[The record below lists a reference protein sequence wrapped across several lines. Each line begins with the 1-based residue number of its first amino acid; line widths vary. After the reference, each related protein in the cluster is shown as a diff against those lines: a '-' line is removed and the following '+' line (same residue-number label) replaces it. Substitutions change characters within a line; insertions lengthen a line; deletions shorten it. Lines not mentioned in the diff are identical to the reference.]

1 MREIYVVLIFTLL
14 SFSEA
19 FLLKKLMKEELIMN
33 KRGNGWALLPLFV
46 FIIVYIASALLA
58 KDFYTVSIIVPFLA
72 ATLVALVM
80 NRKVKFE
87 DKVEIFCKGAGNTNI
102 ILMVLIFIL
111 AGAFAQVAKSMGAVD
126 STVNLGLSI
135 LPSNIMIAGIFVIAC
150 FISLSVGTSMGTIVA
165 LVPIAVGVAEKTGI
179 LTAIAVAAVVCG
191 SMFGDNLSMISDT
204 TIAATRTQGC
214 EMKDKFKM
222 NFKIVLPAAIITA
235 FIFVLIA
242 KGGAATTVEALDYSL
257 IKIVPYIAVIV
268 GALVGLNVIVVLLGG
283 IVIAGIIGF
292 IGGSFD
298 LLGFFGAIADGIGGM
313 SELIIISIL
322 IAGTIEI
329 IKYNGGIDFIINKG
343 LRGFKSKMGAELGI
357 AALVSLVD
365 VCTANNTVAI
375 VTVGPIA
382 KDISDEV
389 GLEPKRVA
397 GIIDMF
403 SCVFQGIIPYG
414 AQLISAAGLA
424 ALSPFAIMKYLFY
437 PYLMGISAI
446 IAIVWYHR
454 KKSKNI
460 VVRENK

>member
-1 MREIYVVLIFTLL
+1 M
-14 SFSEA
+14 S
-19 FLLKKLMKEELIMN
+19 
-33 KRGNGWALLPLFV
+33 KRGNGWALLPLIVFV
-46 FIIVYIASALLA
+46 IVYVVSALIA
-58 KDFYTVSIIVPFLA
+58 KDFYAVSVIVPFLA
-72 ATLVALVM
+72 ATLV
-80 NRKVKFE
+80 
-87 DKVEIFCKGAGNTNI
+87 GNSNI

-135 LPSNIMIAGIFVIAC
+135 LPSNIMIAGIFIIAC

-179 LTAIAVAAVVCG
+179 LTAVAVASVVCG

-235 FIFVLIA
+235 FIFVLIT
-242 KGGAATTVEALDYSL
+242 KNGSTTTVDALDYSL
-257 IKIVPYIAVIV
+257 VKIIPYIAVIV
-268 GALVGLNVIVVLLGG
+268 GALIGLNVIVVLLGG
-283 IVIAGIIGF
+283 ILIAGVIGF

-298 LLGFFGAIADGIGGM
+298 LLGLFGAIADGIGGM

-329 IKYNGGIDFIINKG
+329 IKYNGGIDFIIN
-343 LRGFKSKMGAELGI
+343 
-357 AALVSLVD
+357 
-365 VCTANNTVAI
+365 NTVAI

-397 GIIDMF
+397 GIMDMF
-403 SCVFQGIIPYG
+403 SCVFQGVIPYG

-446 IAIVWYHR
+446 ISIVWYHR
-454 KKSKNI
+454 KKTNNI
-460 VVRENK
+460 KLKEEKLG

>member
-1 MREIYVVLIFTLL
+1 
-14 SFSEA
+14 
-19 FLLKKLMKEELIMN
+19 MN
-33 KRGNGWALLPLFV
+33 KRGNVWTLLPLLV
-46 FIIVYIASALLA
+46 FIIVYVGSALLA
-58 KDFYTVSIIVPFLA
+58 KDFYAVSIIVPFLA

-80 NRKVKFE
+80 NRKVKFDE
-87 DKVEIFCKGAGNTNI
+87 KVEIFCKGAGNTDI
-102 ILMVLIFIL
+102 ILMILIFIL
-111 AGAFAQVAKSMGAVD
+111 AGAFAEVAKAMGAVD

-135 LPSNIMIAGIFVIAC
+135 LPSNIMIAGIFVVAC

-165 LVPIAVGVAEKTGI
+165 LTPIAVGVAEKTGI

-204 TIAATRTQGC
+204 TIAATKTQGC
-214 EMKDKFKM
+214 EMKEKFKM

-235 FIFVLIA
+235 FIFILIT
-242 KGGAATTVEALDYSL
+242 KDGTITVVETLDYSL
-257 IKIVPYIAVIV
+257 IKIVPYIAVII
-268 GALVGLNVIVVLLGG
+268 GALVGLNVIVVLVGG
-283 IVIAGIIGF
+283 ILIAGVIGF

-298 LLGFFGAIADGIGGM
+298 LLVFFGAIANGISGM

-322 IAGTIEI
+322 ISGTIEI

-343 LRGFKSKMGAELGI
+343 LKGFKSKMGAELGI
-357 AALVSLVD
+357 AVLVSLVD
-365 VCTANNTVAI
+365 ICTANNTVAI

-397 GIIDMF
+397 GIMDMF
-403 SCVFQGIIPYG
+403 ACVFQGIIPYG

-437 PYLMGISAI
+437 PYLMGVSAI

-454 KKSKNI
+454 KGNKSVSLKEEKL
-460 VVRENK
+460 V

>member
-1 MREIYVVLIFTLL
+1 
-14 SFSEA
+14 
-19 FLLKKLMKEELIMN
+19 MN
-33 KRGNGWALLPLFV
+33 KRGNVWALLPLLV
-46 FIIVYIASALLA
+46 FIIVYVGSALLA
-58 KDFYTVSIIVPFLA
+58 KDFYAVSIIVPFLA

-80 NRKVKFE
+80 NRKVKFDE
-87 DKVEIFCKGAGNTNI
+87 KVEIFCRGAGNTDI
-102 ILMVLIFIL
+102 ILMILIFIL
-111 AGAFAQVAKSMGAVD
+111 AGAFAEVAKAMGAVD

-135 LPSNIMIAGIFVIAC
+135 LPSNIMIAGIFVVAC

-165 LVPIAVGVAEKTGI
+165 LTPIAVGVAEKTGI

-204 TIAATRTQGC
+204 TIAATKTQGC
-214 EMKDKFKM
+214 EMKEKFKM

-235 FIFVLIA
+235 FIFILIT
-242 KGGAATTVEALDYSL
+242 KDGTITVVETLDYSL
-257 IKIVPYIAVIV
+257 IKIVPYIAVII
-268 GALVGLNVIVVLLGG
+268 GALVGLNVIVVLVGG
-283 IVIAGIIGF
+283 ILIAGVIGF

-298 LLGFFGAIADGIGGM
+298 LLVFFGAIANGISGM

-322 IAGTIEI
+322 ISGTIEI

-343 LRGFKSKMGAELGI
+343 LKGFKSKMGAELGI
-357 AALVSLVD
+357 AVLVSLVD
-365 VCTANNTVAI
+365 ICTANNTVAI

-397 GIIDMF
+397 GIMDMF
-403 SCVFQGIIPYG
+403 ACVFQGIIPYG

-437 PYLMGISAI
+437 PYLMGVSAI

-454 KKSKNI
+454 KGNKSVSLKEEKL
-460 VVRENK
+460 V

>member
-1 MREIYVVLIFTLL
+1 M
-14 SFSEA
+14 S
-19 FLLKKLMKEELIMN
+19 
-33 KRGNGWALLPLFV
+33 KRGNGWALLPLIVFV
-46 FIIVYIASALLA
+46 IVYVVSALIA
-58 KDFYTVSIIVPFLA
+58 KDFYAVSVIVPFLA
-72 ATLVALVM
+72 ATLVALIM

-87 DKVEIFCKGAGNTNI
+87 DKIEIFCKGAGNSNI

-135 LPSNIMIAGIFVIAC
+135 LPSNIMIAGIFIIAC

-179 LTAIAVAAVVCG
+179 LTAVAVASVVCG

-214 EMKDKFKM
+214 EIKDKFKM

-235 FIFVLIA
+235 FIFVLITRN
-242 KGGAATTVEALDYSL
+242 GSTTTVEALDYSL
-257 IKIVPYIAVIV
+257 VKIIPYIAVIV
-268 GALVGLNVIVVLLGG
+268 GALIGLNVIVVLLGG
-283 IVIAGIIGF
+283 ILIAGVIGF

-298 LLGFFGAIADGIGGM
+298 LLGLFGAIADGIGGM

-322 IAGTIEI
+322 IAGI

-343 LRGFKSKMGAELGI
+343 LRGFKSKMGAEFGI

-365 VCTANNTVAI
+365 ICTANNTVAI

-397 GIIDMF
+397 GIMDMF
-403 SCVFQGIIPYG
+403 SCVFQGVIPYG

-446 IAIVWYHR
+446 ISIVWYHR
-454 KKSKNI
+454 KKTNNI
-460 VVRENK
+460 KLKEERLG

>member
-1 MREIYVVLIFTLL
+1 
-14 SFSEA
+14 
-19 FLLKKLMKEELIMN
+19 MN
-33 KRGNGWALLPLFV
+33 KRGNVWALLPLLV
-46 FIIVYIASALLA
+46 FIIVYVGSALLA
-58 KDFYTVSIIVPFLA
+58 KDFYAVSIIVPFLA
-72 ATLVALVM
+72 ATLVAIVM
-80 NRKVKFE
+80 NRKVKFDE
-87 DKVEIFCKGAGNTNI
+87 KVEIFCKGAGNTDI
-102 ILMVLIFIL
+102 ILMILIFIL
-111 AGAFAQVAKSMGAVD
+111 AGAFAEVAKAMGAVD

-135 LPSNIMIAGIFVIAC
+135 LPSNIMIAGIFVVAC

-165 LVPIAVGVAEKTGI
+165 LTPIAVGVAEKTGI

-204 TIAATRTQGC
+204 TIAATKTQGC
-214 EMKDKFKM
+214 EMKEKFKM

-235 FIFVLIA
+235 FIFILIT
-242 KGGAATTVEALDYSL
+242 KDGTITVVETLDYSL
-257 IKIVPYIAVIV
+257 IKIVPYIAVII
-268 GALVGLNVIVVLLGG
+268 GALVGLNVIVVLVGG
-283 IVIAGIIGF
+283 ILIAGVIGF

-298 LLGFFGAIADGIGGM
+298 LLVFFGAIANGISGM

-322 IAGTIEI
+322 ISGTIEI

-343 LRGFKSKMGAELGI
+343 LKGFKSKMGAELGI
-357 AALVSLVD
+357 AVLVSLVD
-365 VCTANNTVAI
+365 ICTANNTVAI

-397 GIIDMF
+397 GIMDMF
-403 SCVFQGIIPYG
+403 ACVFQGIIPYG

-437 PYLMGISAI
+437 PYLMGVSAI

-454 KKSKNI
+454 KGNKSVSLKEEKL
-460 VVRENK
+460 V